1 MRDFQSRITHHV
13 SCIALMSEIPTLLE
27 AVYQEYGYDFRDYA
41 PASLK
46 RRVWKCVW
54 EEGVTSVPEL
64 SEKILGDP
72 DCLER
77 FLLVLSTN
85 MIAMFRDPGFYLA
98 CRQKVLPLLR
108 TYPHVQ
114 VWQVGCSTGE
124 ELYSLA
130 ILLWEEGLHE
140 RTRIYATDTNETILR
155 QAQAGTYPLS
165 VMPVYNHHYS
175 QAGGQRPFSEYY
187 TVQGNQAVFHQRLQ
201 KNVVWSTH
209 QLVTDASFNEFHLIF
224 CRNVMIY
231 LNQSLQ
237 ERVLRLLYDSLV
249 RSGVLAL
256 GRQESLPLTPWAAYY
271 EPIDGGEK
279 LYRRIGRAL

>member
-1 MRDFQSRITHHV
+1 
-13 SCIALMSEIPTLLE
+13 MSEISALLE

-41 PASLK
+41 PASLR

-54 EEGVTSVPEL
+54 EEGVAGVPEL
-64 SEKILGDP
+64 VEKIVGDRA
-72 DCLER
+72 CLER
-77 FLLVLSTN
+77 FLLVLSTH

-98 CRQKVLPLLR
+98 CRQNVLPWLR
-108 TYPHVQ
+108 TYPSVQ

-155 QAQAGTYPLS
+155 QAQAGAFPLS
-165 VMPVYNHHYS
+165 AMPVYAHLYT
-175 QAGGQRPFSEYY
+175 QAGGQRPFNEYY
-187 TVQGNQAVFHQRLQ
+187 TVQGNQAIFHRRLQ

-209 QLVTDASFNEFHLIF
+209 QLVTDASFNEFHLIL

-231 LNQSLQ
+231 LNHRLQ

-271 EPIDGGEK
+271 EAVDGREK
-279 LYRRIGRAL
+279 LYRRIGRDL